1 MEIYKLLLAIVGI
14 IILLSVVIY
23 AIIQVIIDIDY
34 KRQISGKRPMR
45 EYKGNASVEDT
56 FNQELEI
63 EKASKDSDI
72 HIVEIG
78 GTVGDYEGLPFIEAI

>member
-63 EKASKDSDI
+63 EKASKDI
-72 HIVEIG
+72 LTKNEISH
-78 GTVGDYEGLPFIEAI
+78 TL

>member
-1 MEIYKLLLAIVGI
+1 MEIYKLLLAIAGI

-23 AIIQVIIDIDY
+23 AIVQVIIDIDY

-63 EKASKDSDI
+63 EKASKDI
-72 HIVEIG
+72 LTKNEISH
-78 GTVGDYEGLPFIEAI
+78 TL

>member
-1 MEIYKLLLAIVGI
+1 MDIYKLLLAIVGI

-63 EKASKDSDI
+63 EKASKDI
-72 HIVEIG
+72 LTKNEISH
-78 GTVGDYEGLPFIEAI
+78 TL

>member
-1 MEIYKLLLAIVGI
+1 MEIYKLLLAMAGI

-63 EKASKDSDI
+63 EKASKDI
-72 HIVEIG
+72 LTKNEISH
-78 GTVGDYEGLPFIEAI
+78 TL

>member
-63 EKASKDSDI
+63 EKASKDI
-72 HIVEIG
+72 LTKNEISHS
-78 GTVGDYEGLPFIEAI
+78 L

>member
-1 MEIYKLLLAIVGI
+1 MEIYKLLLAIAGI

-63 EKASKDSDI
+63 EKASKDI
-72 HIVEIG
+72 LTKNEISH
-78 GTVGDYEGLPFIEAI
+78 TL

>member
-45 EYKGNASVEDT
+45 EYKGNAPVEDT

-63 EKASKDSDI
+63 EKASKDI
-72 HIVEIG
+72 LTKNEISH
-78 GTVGDYEGLPFIEAI
+78 TL